1 MGEKLRLKIQYTYS
15 DSEGKEKKASKT
27 YSNIKSD
34 ASDENL
40 LKAGKELEK
49 LSSKAVEGIIKLSE
63 KKLN

>member
-1 MGEKLRLKIQYTYS
+1 MGEKLRLKIQYKYS

-40 LKAGKELEK
+40 LKAGKRIR
-49 LSSKAVEGIIKLSE
+49 KAF
-63 KKLN
+63 